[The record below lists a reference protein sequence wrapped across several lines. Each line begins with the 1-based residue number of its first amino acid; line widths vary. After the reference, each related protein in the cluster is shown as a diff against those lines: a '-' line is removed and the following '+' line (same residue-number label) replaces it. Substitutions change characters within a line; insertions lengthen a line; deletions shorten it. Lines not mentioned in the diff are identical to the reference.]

1 MKNTTSKK
9 LVCFRRWTRKRY
21 AVFNSLGKQI
31 KIGVLSA
38 SVSLVA
44 LSVQQV
50 SAQASAAQ
58 ATEREHEDKT
68 VPIDEIVVTGDKTLS
83 IADPVRVV
91 AVINRSDIE
100 RAAVQ
105 NIQDLLRYVDGID
118 VRTRGGNNVQAD
130 VSFRGGAFDQTV
142 ILLNGV
148 NITDPQTGH
157 HSLNIPVNLEDV
169 QRIEVLQGPGAW
181 TMGAVTYSGAINIIT
196 RLTSQTSASAGLI
209 QGMHSYQS
217 YNAAGN
223 FAAKGLRTAA
233 SVSKNKSDG
242 YTANTDFDIDNAY
255 AQLRYATEKN
265 GVVSGQ
271 FGYQNKNFGANNFYT
286 PEYLYQYEHTRT
298 FLSSLRYSIEKKRW
312 GVAATL
318 YHRQHQDRYELFHV
332 NPPEW
337 YTGHNYH
344 RTDVAGS
351 LVQLTRFSKFGITTA
366 GFSYRYEH
374 IYSNALG
381 EPLQKPV
388 AVKGEGGS
396 NAFYTHE
403 KEREHFSTFLQHALH
418 VRKFHLSL
426 GVMGAGNNDFGFRAY
441 AGSNVA
447 YDLTPAW
454 QLSAAADND
463 YRLPTFTD
471 LYYKVGSYRGNP
483 DLKPEEAVTGEL
495 ALRYHRS
502 PWRASATGF
511 YRYGYHIISWWLN
524 PDDNL
529 WYSQNI
535 TNVAT
540 FGVNLYAEYAPQ
552 KCLLQKFAAGYAYLY
567 VTPSN
572 QAGAASYVVEQLS
585 HRLTATLQHGIW
597 SRLAAS
603 WQLQYQQRAGSYTP
617 FDAATKTY
625 AAEATTFSPFWLCD
639 LKICWEEKSYNI
651 FAEATNLFNA
661 TYFDFGNIPQPRR
674 WVKVG
679 ITVKLL

>member
-1 MKNTTSKK
+1 MKNITTKNP
-9 LVCFRRWTRKRY
+9 VCFRRWTRKHY

-31 KIGVLSA
+31 KIGVLST
-38 SVSLVA
+38 SLSLVT
-44 LSVQQV
+44 LSVQQA
-50 SAQASAAQ
+50 SAQASAGQ
-58 ATEREHEDKT
+58 ASEREAETKT

-83 IADPVRVV
+83 IAEPARVV

-118 VRTRGGNNVQAD
+118 VRARGGNNVQAD
-130 VSFRGGAFDQTV
+130 ISFRGGVFDQTV
-142 ILLNGV
+142 VLLNGV

-181 TMGAVTYSGAINIIT
+181 TMGAVTYSGAVNIIT
-196 RLTSQTSASAGLI
+196 RLPNQTGASVGLI
-209 QGMHSYQS
+209 QGMHKYQS
-217 YNAAGN
+217 YNATGN
-223 FAAKGLRTAA
+223 FTAGGLRAA
-233 SVSKNKSDG
+233 VSASKNKSDG

-255 AQLRYATEKN
+255 AQLSYATEKN
-265 GVVSGQ
+265 GAVSGQ
-271 FGYQNKNFGANNFYT
+271 FGYQNKDFGANSFYT
-286 PEYLYQYEHTRT
+286 PEYFYQYEHTRT
-298 FLSSLRYSIEKKRW
+298 FLSSLRYSVEKERW
-312 GVAATL
+312 GAAATL
-318 YHRQHQDRYELFHV
+318 YHRQHQDRYELYHI
-332 NPPEW
+332 NPPSW

-344 RTDVAGS
+344 RTDIAGS
-351 LVQLTRFSKFGITTA
+351 LVQLTRFSKLGTTTA

-381 EPLQKPV
+381 EPMQKPV
-388 AVKGEGGS
+388 AVKRESGS
-396 NAFYTHE
+396 NAFYTKK

-418 VRKFHLSL
+418 ARRFHLTL

-441 AGSNVA
+441 AGGNVA
-447 YDLTPAW
+447 YDLTSAW

-495 ALRYHRS
+495 ALRYRYAA
-502 PWRASATGF
+502 WRASATGF
-511 YRYGYHIISWWLN
+511 YRYGYSIINWKLN
-524 PDDNL
+524 PEDNL
-529 WYSQNI
+529 WHAQNI

-540 FGVNLYAEYAPQ
+540 CGINLYAEYAPQ
-552 KCLLQKFAAGYAYLY
+552 KPLLKKLAVGYAYLY
-567 VTPSN
+567 ATPSDHEET
-572 QAGAASYVVEQLS
+572 ASYVVEQLS

-603 WQLQYQQRAGSYTP
+603 WQLLYQQRAGSYRP
-617 FDAATKTY
+617 FDVNTEAY
-625 AAEATTFSPFWLCD
+625 AAEATAFSPFWLCD
-639 LKICWEEKSYNI
+639 LKIYWEEKTCNI

-661 TYFDFGNIPQPRR
+661 TYLDFGNIPQPGR

-679 ITVKLL
+679 ITVKIL